1 MNIEYLKNIDKVKE
15 LNIFFE
21 KEYKKQID
29 FKNNNDNIK
38 SLLDID
44 IFLNQLKDKINNLF
58 QINLDYSLN
67 QIIKDDV
74 IITNIIFNDSSI
86 LTLYY
91 KSIDFLKNVFQII
104 FNLNN
109 ETIKEFYKEYY
120 EREYNICLIN
130 SLYEYHQ
137 ANLFEN
143 DNTFTITLYNSLA

>member
-1 MNIEYLKNIDKVKE
+1 MNKEYLKNIDKVKE

-120 EREYNICLIN
+120 ERDYNICLIN

>member
-1 MNIEYLKNIDKVKE
+1 MNKEYLKNMDKVKE

>member
-1 MNIEYLKNIDKVKE
+1 MNKEYLKNIDKVKE

-91 KSIDFLKNVFQII
+91 KSIDFLKKCFS
-104 FNLNN
+104 NN
-109 ETIKEFYKEYY
+109 I
-120 EREYNICLIN
+120 
-130 SLYEYHQ
+130 
-137 ANLFEN
+137 
-143 DNTFTITLYNSLA
+143 

>member
-1 MNIEYLKNIDKVKE
+1 MNKEYLKNIDKVKE

>member
-1 MNIEYLKNIDKVKE
+1 MNKEYLKNMDQIKE

-67 QIIKDDV
+67 QVIKDDV
-74 IITNIIFNDSSI
+74 IITNIIFNNNSI

>member
-1 MNIEYLKNIDKVKE
+1 MNKEYLKNMDKVKE

-91 KSIDFLKNVFQII
+91 KSIDFLKNIFQII

-120 EREYNICLIN
+120 EKEYNICLIN

>member
-1 MNIEYLKNIDKVKE
+1 MNKEYLKNIDKVKE

-91 KSIDFLKNVFQII
+91 KSIDFLKKVFQII

>member
-1 MNIEYLKNIDKVKE
+1 MNTEYLKNIDKVKE

-143 DNTFTITLYNSLA
+143 DSTFTITLYNSLA